1 MWDYKAVIF
10 VLAEEDDINETNNV
24 RNIRDRKSVV

>member
-1 MWDYKAVIF
+1 MWDYKALIF

-24 RNIRDRKSVV
+24 RNISTKVL

>member
-24 RNIRDRKSVV
+24 RDRKSVV